1 MPVRV
6 AEHRYDH
13 APNPNRGERLHPIG
27 GWRAGPPAA
36 TVADMSQSML
46 APEWRLK
53 DLRAA
58 EISNLPTR
66 RRRNWSRAWSAGSA
80 LAVVWFAY
88 VAASDRPLF
97 ACVAAILVVST
108 WGHIRG
114 AREIDA
120 QLRAPQ
126 TASYAS
132 FDEPG
137 LWAQTGSDALG
148 GGAGVVLSGSGSLA
162 DTGLGFA
169 TKLGERLWK
178 RTKPHQYAR
187 WEAAIGTDLLP
198 GEQRLVS
205 CRALIVP
212 HGWRRLVWALTLGLA
227 GFWMFKRGF
236 ITVTD
241 QRLLFHRRSW
251 LRRPRQRLHMSS
263 QLADVEVLEW
273 YSGAYTESRY
283 RVLIVRCA
291 DGCLTRFNIH
301 SVWAKEAQWVFD
313 VVASISDRPP
323 AFLAARWISPA

>member
-1 MPVRV
+1 M
-6 AEHRYDH
+6 
-13 APNPNRGERLHPIG
+13 G
-27 GWRAGPPAA
+27 GWRSGAPAA
-36 TVADMSQSML
+36 TVANMSQSML

-88 VAASDRPLF
+88 LAASDRPLF
-97 ACVAAILVVST
+97 TCVAAVLAFST
-108 WGHIRG
+108 WGHIRE

-137 LWAQTGSDALG
+137 QWAQTGGEALG
-148 GGAGVVLSGSGSLA
+148 GGAAVVLSGSGSLM
-162 DTGLGFA
+162 DTGVGYA
-169 TKLGERLWK
+169 SQAAERLWK
-178 RTKPHQYAR
+178 RTKPRQYAR
-187 WEAAIGTDLLP
+187 WQAAIGADLLP

-205 CRALIVP
+205 SRALIVP
-212 HGWRRLVWALTLGLA
+212 HGWRRLVWVLTLGIA

-251 LRRPRQRLHMSS
+251 VRRPRHRLHMSS
-263 QLADVEVLEW
+263 RLADVEVLEW

-283 RVLIVRCA
+283 RVLIVRGA
-291 DGCLTRFNIH
+291 DGRLTRFNIH
-301 SVWAKEAQWVFD
+301 SVWAKEGQWVFD
-313 VVASISDRPP
+313 VVASISNRPP

>member
-1 MPVRV
+1 
-6 AEHRYDH
+6 
-13 APNPNRGERLHPIG
+13 
-27 GWRAGPPAA
+27 
-36 TVADMSQSML
+36 MSQSML
-46 APEWRLK
+46 APEWRFK

-88 VAASDRPLF
+88 LAASERPLF
-97 ACVAAILVVST
+97 AFVAAILAVST
-108 WGHIRG
+108 CGHILE

-137 LWAQTGSDALG
+137 RWEQTGSDALG
-148 GGAGVVLSGSGSLA
+148 GAAGAVLSGSGSLVDA
-162 DTGLGFA
+162 GVGFA
-169 TKLGERLWK
+169 SKLADRLWK
-178 RTKPHQYAR
+178 RTKPLQYAR
-187 WEAAIGTDLLP
+187 WEAAISADLLP

-205 CRALIVP
+205 SRALSVP
-212 HGWRRLVWALTLGLA
+212 HGWRRLVCMLTLGLA

-251 LRRPRQRLHMSS
+251 VRRPRHRLHMSS
-263 QLADVEVLEW
+263 RLAKVEVLEW

-283 RVLIVRCA
+283 RVLILRSA
-291 DGCLTRFNIH
+291 DGRIARFNIH

-313 VVASISDRPP
+313 LVASLSNRPP
-323 AFLAARWISPA
+323 AFLAARWINLPA

>member
-1 MPVRV
+1 
-6 AEHRYDH
+6 
-13 APNPNRGERLHPIG
+13 
-27 GWRAGPPAA
+27 
-36 TVADMSQSML
+36 MSQSML

-58 EISNLPTR
+58 EISTLPTR
-66 RRRNWSRAWSAGSA
+66 RRRNWSRAWGAGSA
-80 LAVVWFAY
+80 LAVVWVAY
-88 VAASDRPLF
+88 LAASERPLF
-97 ACVAAILVVST
+97 AVVAAILAVST
-108 WGHIRG
+108 CGHILE

-137 LWAQTGSDALG
+137 RWAQTGSDALG
-148 GGAGVVLSGSGSLA
+148 GTAGAVLSGTGSLV

-169 TKLGERLWK
+169 RTLADRLWK
-178 RTKPHQYAR
+178 RTKPLQYAR
-187 WEAAIGTDLLP
+187 WKAAISADLLP
-198 GEQRLVS
+198 SEQRLVS
-205 CRALIVP
+205 SRASIVP
-212 HGWRRLVWALTLGLA
+212 HGWRRVVFVLTLGFA

-251 LRRPRQRLHMSS
+251 VRRPRHRLHMSS
-263 QLADVEVLEW
+263 PLAEVEVLEW

-291 DGCLTRFNIH
+291 DGRVARFNIH

-313 VVASISDRPP
+313 VVASVSDRPP

>member
-1 MPVRV
+1 
-6 AEHRYDH
+6 
-13 APNPNRGERLHPIG
+13 
-27 GWRAGPPAA
+27 
-36 TVADMSQSML
+36 MSQSML

-97 ACVAAILVVST
+97 ACVAAILAVST
-108 WGHIRG
+108 WGHMRE

-137 LWAQTGSDALG
+137 RWAQAGSDALG
-148 GGAGVVLSGSGSLA
+148 GGAGVVLSGSGSLV

-169 TKLGERLWK
+169 SKLGERLWK
-178 RTKPHQYAR
+178 RTKPLQYAR
-187 WEAAIGTDLLP
+187 WEATISADLLP

-205 CRALIVP
+205 SRALIVP
-212 HGWRRLVWALTLGLA
+212 HGWRRLLWVLTLGLA

-251 LRRPRQRLHMSS
+251 VRRPRHRLHMSAR
-263 QLADVEVLEW
+263 LAEVEVLEW

-291 DGCLTRFNIH
+291 DGRLARFNIH

-313 VVASISDRPP
+313 VVASVSNRPP
-323 AFLAARWISPA
+323 AFLAARWISPIG

>member
-1 MPVRV
+1 
-6 AEHRYDH
+6 
-13 APNPNRGERLHPIG
+13 
-27 GWRAGPPAA
+27 
-36 TVADMSQSML
+36 ML
-46 APEWRLK
+46 APEWRFQ

-88 VAASDRPLF
+88 LAASERPLF

-108 WGHIRG
+108 CGHILE

-126 TASYAS
+126 AASYAT

-137 LWAQTGSDALG
+137 QWAQTGNDALG
-148 GGAGVVLSGSGSLA
+148 GGAGVVLSGSGSLV

-169 TKLGERLWK
+169 SKLAERLWK
-178 RTKPHQYAR
+178 RTKPHQSAR
-187 WEAAIGTDLLP
+187 WEAAISADLLP

-205 CRALIVP
+205 SRALIVP
-212 HGWRRLVWALTLGLA
+212 HGWRRLVWVLTLGLA

-236 ITVTD
+236 LTVTD

-251 LRRPRQRLHMSS
+251 LRRPRRRLHMATR
-263 QLADVEVLEW
+263 LAEVEVLEW

-283 RVLIVRCA
+283 RVLIVRGA
-291 DGCLTRFNIH
+291 DGRLVRFNIH

-313 VVASISDRPP
+313 VLASCTNRPP
-323 AFLAARWISPA
+323 AFLATRWASPAL

>member
-1 MPVRV
+1 
-6 AEHRYDH
+6 
-13 APNPNRGERLHPIG
+13 
-27 GWRAGPPAA
+27 
-36 TVADMSQSML
+36 MSQSML

-58 EISNLPTR
+58 ELSNLPTR

-88 VAASDRPLF
+88 LAASERPLF
-97 ACVAAILVVST
+97 ALVAAILAVST
-108 WGHIRG
+108 WGHIRE
-114 AREIDA
+114 ARELDA

-126 TASYAS
+126 AASYAS

-137 LWAQTGSDALG
+137 RWAQTGNDALG

-169 TKLGERLWK
+169 SQAAERLWK
-178 RTKPHQYAR
+178 RTKPRQYAR
-187 WEAAIGTDLLP
+187 WQAAISADLLP

-205 CRALIVP
+205 SRALLVP
-212 HGWRRLVWALTLGLA
+212 HGWRRLVWVLTLGLA

-251 LRRPRQRLHMSS
+251 LRRPRHRLHMSS
-263 QLADVEVLEW
+263 RLADLEVLEW

-283 RVLIVRCA
+283 RVLIVRGA
-291 DGCLTRFNIH
+291 DGRPTRFNIH
-301 SVWAKEAQWVFD
+301 SVWAEEAQWVFD
-313 VVASISDRPP
+313 VVASISNRPP
-323 AFLAARWISPA
+323 AFLAARWISPAL